1 MIRTAALIESSPP
14 HTWRQL
20 QDRVARIYR
29 ESGWQADVES
39 NVETVRGPVNIDVL
53 ARDPRPCPP
62 VTALCEC
69 KHWRKRVPKTIV
81 HSLRTVVTDFGA
93 NWGIIVSS
101 GGFQKGTHEA
111 AEHSNIQLLD
121 WAGFQ
126 ELMRDQWIREFM
138 VPQLFAANEPLVEYT
153 EPINARILRKADNLS
168 KSKQATFRRLRAKYL
183 PLATMLTPVQHH
195 FLSVHPIDFVLPL
208 KARLTGVKTPPDV
221 AVPSTVLSAKS
232 LRRLLVAY
240 SRAVS
245 DAAGEFDTLFGER
258 A

>member
-1 MIRTAALIESSPP
+1 MIRTTALIESSPP

-29 ESGWQADVES
+29 ESGWQTDIES
-39 NVETVRGPVNIDVL
+39 HIKTARGTAIIDVL
-53 ARDPRPCPP
+53 ARDPRPRPQ

-81 HSLRTVVTDFGA
+81 HSLRSVVTDSGA

-111 AEHSNIQLLD
+111 AEHSNIRLLD

-138 VPQLFAANEPLVEYT
+138 VPQLFAANEPLFEYT
-153 EPINARILRKADNLS
+153 EPINSRIFRKADNLS

-183 PLATMLTPVQHH
+183 PLATMLIPVHLP
-195 FLSVHPIDFVLPL
+195 FPSASPIDFVLPL
-208 KARLTGVKTPPDV
+208 KARLTGFKTPPDV
-221 AVPSTVLSAKS
+221 AIPCTVLSAKS

-245 DAAGEFDTLFGER
+245 DAAGEFDRLFGER